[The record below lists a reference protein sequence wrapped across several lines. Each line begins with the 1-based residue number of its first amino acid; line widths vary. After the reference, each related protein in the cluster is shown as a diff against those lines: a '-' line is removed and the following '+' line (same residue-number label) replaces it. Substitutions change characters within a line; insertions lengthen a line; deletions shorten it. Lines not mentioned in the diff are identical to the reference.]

1 MSWKEHHSQSAELA
15 SQAQVLKWQGELDAA
30 KQYYAMAAKA
40 ESEALNAIAPEKSR
54 TLGITAVSAV
64 SLWYKA
70 EAFLPAKQ
78 LAYQCLANQ
87 TLPEF
92 AVIQLEEILKEILNL
107 EALAVTV

>member
-1 MSWKEHHSQSAELA
+1 MSWKEYHSQSTELA
-15 SQAQVLKWQGELDAA
+15 SQAQVLKWQGELAAA
-30 KQYYAMAAKA
+30 KQYYAMAATA
-40 ESEALNAIAPEKSR
+40 ESKALAAIVPEQTR

-64 SLWYKA
+64 ALWYKA
-70 EAFLPAKQ
+70 EEFLKAKQ

-107 EALAVTV
+107 EAAAVAV